1 MIMAWGWNQRR
12 TRAQPAGRD
21 MAFTEPVLLKRIPDD
36 PAQRKLYWYDDYV
49 ATGGYAALRKAME
62 MTPDEL
68 IKLMTESGLRGR
80 GGAGFSAGQK
90 WSFIPKEKKGPHYLA
105 VNFDESE
112 PGTFKD
118 RYLADYDPHQLLEG
132 IAIAALATRCDV
144 AYIFIRGEFH
154 RQAKILERAIEEA
167 YEHNIF
173 GPQGVLGG
181 NQKLECYVHRGAGAY
196 ICGEETGLLEA
207 LEGKRGW
214 PRNKPPFPAIA
225 GAFAK
230 PTVINN
236 VETLCCVPH
245 IVERGAAWF
254 KTMGTEKSPGPKL
267 YGMSGHVQKPGV
279 YEDELGITLDYAIN
293 KLAGGMKGGK
303 YKAAICGGISMGV
316 LGPDQLD
323 IRLDFDDVRFRG
335 GCLGLGT
342 AGMIVMNE
350 HTDMVEALRNCVR
363 FYSHESC
370 GQCTPCREGS
380 AWMRKILDRI
390 LAGGGVARDLEM
402 LLELEKTMG
411 IMPGTTIC
419 GLADGT
425 AWATRTFINKFYD
438 EFAARCPESRPV
450 QISIKRGRTNVVWPM
465 GSNTR

>member
-1 MIMAWGWNQRR
+1 
-12 TRAQPAGRD
+12 
-21 MAFTEPVLLKRIPDD
+21 MAFTEPVLTKRIPLD
-36 PAQRKLYWYDDYV
+36 PAKRKLVRYDDYV
-49 ATGGYAALRKAME
+49 ATGGYAALKKALE
-62 MTPDEL
+62 MKPDEI
-68 IKLMTESGLRGR
+68 IKLVTDSGLRGR

-90 WSFIPKEKKGPHYLA
+90 WSFVPKEKKGPHYLA
-105 VNFDESE
+105 VNADESE

-118 RYLADYDPHQLLEG
+118 RYLIDYDPHSMLEG
-132 IAIAALATRCDV
+132 IVIASLATQCDV
-144 AYIFIRGEFH
+144 AYIFIRGEYH
-154 RQAKILERAIEEA
+154 RQAKVLELAIKEA
-167 YEHNIF
+167 YEHKIF
-173 GPQGVLGG
+173 GKDILGTG
-181 NQKLECYVHRGAGAY
+181 KSLECYVHRGAGAY

-225 GAFAK
+225 GAFAR

-236 VETLCCVPH
+236 VETLCLVPPV
-245 IVERGAAWF
+245 IERGAQWF
-254 KTMGTEKSPGPKL
+254 KSMGTPSSPGPKL
-267 YGMSGHVQKPGV
+267 FGMSGHVNRPGV
-279 YEDELGITLDYAIN
+279 YENELGITLQQSIDM
-293 KLAGGMKGGK
+293 AGGMKGGA
-303 YKAAICGGISMGV
+303 YKGAICGGISMGV
-316 LGPDQLD
+316 LGPNQLD
-323 IRLDFDDVRFRG
+323 IKLDFDDVRFRG
-335 GCLGLGT
+335 GCLGRGT

-350 HTDMVEALRNCVR
+350 HTDMVKALRNCVR

-390 LAGGGVARDLEM
+390 LDGGGKASDLEM

-425 AWATRTFINKFYD
+425 AWATRTFINKYYD
-438 EFAARCPESRPV
+438 EFAAVCPEQPIETV
-450 QISIKRGRTNVVWPM
+450 PLTIKRGQLNVLTPM

>member
-1 MIMAWGWNQRR
+1 
-12 TRAQPAGRD
+12 
-21 MAFTEPVLLKRIPDD
+21 MAFTEPVLTKRIPLD
-36 PAQRKLYWYDDYV
+36 PAQRHLVQYDEYV
-49 ATGGYAALRKAME
+49 ATGGYAQLRRALE
-62 MTPDEL
+62 MTPAD
-68 IKLMTESGLRGR
+68 IVKLVTDSGLRGR

-90 WSFIPKEKKGPHYLA
+90 WSFIPKDKKGHHYLA
-105 VNFDESE
+105 VNADESE

-118 RYLADYDPHQLLEG
+118 RYLIDYDPHLMLEG
-132 IAIAALATRCDV
+132 IAICALATQVDIS
-144 AYIFIRGEFH
+144 YIFIRGEYH
-154 RQAKILERAIEEA
+154 RQAKVLELALREA
-167 YEHNIF
+167 YEHGVFGPGGIF
-173 GPQGVLGG
+173 GSSHQ
-181 NQKLECYVHRGAGAY
+181 LECFLVRGAGAY

-225 GAFAK
+225 GAFAR

-236 VETLCCVPH
+236 VETLCLVPP
-245 IVERGAAWF
+245 ILEKGAAWF
-254 KTMGTEKSPGPKL
+254 KSMGTPSSPGPKL
-267 YGMSGHVQKPGV
+267 FGMSGHVNRPGV

-293 KLAGGMKGGK
+293 KLSGGMKGGA

-316 LGPDQLD
+316 LGTNQLD
-323 IRLDFDDVRFRG
+323 IKLDFDDVRFRG

-350 HTDMVEALRNCVR
+350 HTDMVKALRNCVR

-380 AWMRKILDRI
+380 AWMKKILDRMVD
-390 LAGGGVARDLEM
+390 GGGRAKDIDM
-402 LLELEKTMG
+402 LMELEKTMG

-425 AWATRTFINKFYD
+425 AWATRTFINKFYE
-438 EFAARCPESRPV
+438 EFAAVCPEDAVRSVPLNIIHRGQVNP
-450 QISIKRGRTNVVWPM
+450 QIPM

>member
-1 MIMAWGWNQRR
+1 
-12 TRAQPAGRD
+12 
-21 MAFTEPVLLKRIPDD
+21 MAFTEPVLLKRISPD
-36 PAQRKLYWYDDYV
+36 PATRHAVWYDEYV
-49 ATGGYAALRKAME
+49 ATGGYAALRKALE
-62 MTPDEL
+62 MSPEEI
-68 IKLMTESGLRGR
+68 IKVVTDSGLRGR
-80 GGAGFSAGQK
+80 GGAGFSAGTK
-90 WSFIPKEKKGPHYLA
+90 WSFIAKEKKGPHFLA
-105 VNFDESE
+105 VNADESE

-118 RYLADYDPHQLLEG
+118 RYLIDFDPHALLEG
-132 IAIAALATRCDV
+132 IAIAAKATQCDA
-144 AYIFIRGEFH
+144 AYIFIRGEYH
-154 RQAKILERAIEEA
+154 HQAKVLERAVAEA
-167 YEHNIF
+167 YEKGVF
-173 GPQGVLGG
+173 GQQGVFGSTT
-181 NQKLECYVHRGAGAY
+181 KVECYVHRGAGAY

-225 GAFAK
+225 GAFGK

-236 VETLCCVPH
+236 VETLMCVPP

-254 KTMGTEKSPGPKL
+254 KTMGTPSSPGPKL
-267 YGMSGHVQKPGV
+267 FGMSGHVNKPGV

-293 KLAGGMKGGK
+293 TLAGGMKGGA

-316 LGPDQLD
+316 LGPTQLD
-323 IRLDFDDVRFRG
+323 VKLDFDDVRFRG

-350 HTDMVEALRNCVR
+350 HTDMVRALRNCVR
-363 FYSHESC
+363 FYAHESC

-380 AWMRKILDRI
+380 GWMLKIMNRIVDGFGRAKDLD
-390 LAGGGVARDLEM
+390 
-402 LLELEKTMG
+402 LLMELEKTMG

-425 AWATRTFINKFYD
+425 AWATRTFVNKFYD
-438 EFAARCPESRPV
+438 EFAAKCPEGPEPGATV
-450 QISIKRGRTNVVWPM
+450 PLTISRGRLNVLTPM

>member
-1 MIMAWGWNQRR
+1 MAY
-12 TRAQPAGRD
+12 
-21 MAFTEPVLLKRIPDD
+21 TEPVLSKRIDPD
-36 PAQRKLYWYDDYV
+36 PAKRKTVWYDQFV
-49 ATGGYAALRKAME
+49 ATGGYAQLRRAVE
-62 MTPDEL
+62 MTPADI
-68 IKLMTESGLRGR
+68 IKVVTDSGLRGR

-90 WSFIPKEKKGPHYLA
+90 WSFVPKEKKGPHYLA
-105 VNFDESE
+105 VNADESE

-118 RYLADYDPHQLLEG
+118 RYLIDYDPHGMLEG
-132 IAIAALATRCDV
+132 IAIAAIATQCDV
-144 AYIFIRGEFH
+144 AYIFIRGEYH
-154 RQAKILERAIEEA
+154 RQAKVLERALAEA
-167 YEHNIF
+167 YAHGVFGQGGIF
-173 GPQGVLGG
+173 GSKHKV
-181 NQKLECYVHRGAGAY
+181 ECYVHRGAGAY

-225 GAFAK
+225 GAFAR

-236 VETLCCVPH
+236 PETLQCVPH
-245 IVERGAAWF
+245 ILEKGPDWF
-254 KTMGTEKSPGPKL
+254 KSMGTKSSPGPKL
-267 YGMSGHVQKPGV
+267 YGMSGHVNRPDV
-279 YEDELGITLDYAIN
+279 YEHELGITLAQSIEM
-293 KLAGGMKGGK
+293 AGGMKGGRHK
-303 YKAAICGGISMGV
+303 GTICGGISMGV
-316 LGPDQLD
+316 LGADQLD
-323 IRLDFDDVRFRG
+323 IKLDFDDVRFRG

-350 HTDMVEALRNCVR
+350 HTDMVRALRNCVR

-390 LAGGGVARDLEM
+390 VDGMGRTSDLEM
-402 LLELEKTMG
+402 LMELEKTMG

-425 AWATRTFINKFYD
+425 SWATRTFINKYYD
-438 EFAARCPESRPV
+438 EFAARCVEPAVVQQKGTPLPV
-450 QISIKRGRTNVVWPM
+450 FNRGRMNVLTPM